1 MLTVSFWSSSS
12 PAKSWLVSKSSNSRF
27 IASVGGQLEEESF
40 ERMES
45 LEIGCENTQIDIRAR
60 YVRFDFSSCH
70 HTGLKLSNESTGTK
84 ANIFSASGEKTTEY
98 MYLKKGDNNILVQFT
113 DLSGNQIT
121 NQIKVVSINNPY

>member
-27 IASVGGQLEEESF
+27 I